1 MKTMSY
7 LWRWSLIWRDLPIDL
22 ISRSPVARWAPI
34 PLRLIVGYGFMEH
47 GFAKLARG
55 LDAFPAILQA
65 IGVPAPHLMGLL
77 TIMVEIVGG
86 LAVLL
91 GALVPLASIPMAAV
105 LLVATFTVHL
115 PYGFSSIKL
124 EAVTAAGAQF
134 GPPGFETDLL
144 YLACLATLVLG
155 GSGPLAIDSLLARR
169 RERMR
174 SSSRAEP
181 SAGRRGAGGADGA
194 TAVSGRKAHGSV

>member
-1 MKTMSY
+1 MKPTSY
-7 LWRWSLIWRDLPIDL
+7 IPRRSPTWRDLAIDR
-22 ISRSPVARWAPI
+22 ISRSPIARWAPI

-55 LDAFPAILQA
+55 PDAFPIILHA
-65 IGVPAPHLMGLL
+65 IGVPAPHLMGWL
-77 TIMVEIVGG
+77 TILVEIFGG

-105 LLVATFTVHL
+105 LLVAIFTVHL

-124 EAVTAAGAQF
+124 LAVTTAGPQF

-144 YLACLATLVLG
+144 YLACLTALVLG
-155 GSGPLAIDSLLARR
+155 GSGPLAIDAFLAKRR
-169 RERMR
+169 AVARPL
-174 SSSRAEP
+174 SHL
-181 SAGRRGAGGADGA
+181 GAGYR
-194 TAVSGRKAHGSV
+194 SGRS

>member
-1 MKTMSY
+1 MKTTSY
-7 LWRWSLIWRDLPIDL
+7 TQRRSSTWRDIPIDL
-22 ISRSPVARWAPI
+22 ISRSPIARWAPV

-55 LDAFPAILQA
+55 LDAFPTILQA
-65 IGVPAPHLMGLL
+65 LGLPAPHLMGWL
-77 TIMVEIVGG
+77 TILVEIFGG

-105 LLVATFTVHL
+105 LLVAMFTVHL

-124 EAVTAAGAQF
+124 QGVTAAGAQF

-144 YLACLATLVLG
+144 YLACLVALVLG
-155 GSGPLAIDSLLARR
+155 GSGPLAIESLLAKR
-169 RERMR
+169 RENT
-174 SSSRAEP
+174 P
-181 SAGRRGAGGADGA
+181 PFDTDRRCL
-194 TAVSGRKAHGSV
+194 T